1 MLYGEDLIA
10 RRPIISPRV
19 KVRYMRKTSHGI
31 LINLCGKGGPTVHD
45 RRYDNISDVGICI
58 HGLHSLVSLLFLCSQ
73 EAFVASRHSACK
85 VTARMM
91 RGSQMSFFLLR
102 RLCTVA
108 HPRWFSGL

>member
-10 RRPIISPRV
+10 SLPDNFTEGRSTIHARDVAWHSV
-19 KVRYMRKTSHGI
+19 
-31 LINLCGKGGPTVHD
+31 LINLCGKGGPTVRD
-45 RRYDNISDVGICI
+45 RRYDIISDVRICI

-73 EAFVASRHSACK
+73 EAFVASCHSTCK

-102 RLCTVA
+102 HLCSVA
-108 HPRWFSGL
+108 HPR

>member
-19 KVRYMRKTSHGI
+19 
-31 LINLCGKGGPTVHD
+31 KGGPTVHD

-85 VTARMM
+85 LHIRVGFLVYSFGGRARD
-91 RGSQMSFFLLR
+91 RI
-102 RLCTVA
+102 
-108 HPRWFSGL
+108 